1 MMPVVMLKVDVY
13 FGWNA
18 VSREVARP
26 DVIRLCTLHADWKV
40 ALSCGFELFPISCM
54 MYGSSGLFE
63 GYNGHRGRP
72 GIRCRLQPPDFFD
85 HRFCL

>member
-1 MMPVVMLKVDVY
+1 MCDSMAYVPRTWIFGAMAPVVMLKVDVY

-40 ALSCGFELFPISCM
+40 ALSCGFELFPISCT
-54 MYGSSGLFE
+54 MYGSSGL
-63 GYNGHRGRP
+63 
-72 GIRCRLQPPDFFD
+72 Q
-85 HRFCL
+85 